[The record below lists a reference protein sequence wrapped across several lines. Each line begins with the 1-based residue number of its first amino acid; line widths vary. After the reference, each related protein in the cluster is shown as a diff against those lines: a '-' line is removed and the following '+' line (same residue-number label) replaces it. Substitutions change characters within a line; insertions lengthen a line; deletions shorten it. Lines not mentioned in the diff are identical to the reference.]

1 MALLLQGRF
10 VDFDRLYGPRQEA
23 SEHHDGPEFQL
34 LLATRE
40 FTHGR
45 TEDAARRYVSLA
57 AAEASPDLRATAC
70 ILGAIVL
77 SDAARHAEATA
88 LLDRTADDVAARL
101 EHLPAEHE
109 DDLTAL
115 AAGLLELHR
124 SWRLAAGGQWDEAAN
139 RATEIHEAIARHHGP
154 VAETI
159 SLVAR
164 VNAAN
169 YADRA
174 APGGAPPRIP
184 HHQPTPPPLQ
194 RQFRDL
200 AQGLEAL
207 LADEARSTFQH
218 LRQREVLWR
227 AEDPVERGLWR
238 ATLHA
243 ESLADFE
250 GMRRTRTQLGRTRLL
265 RGAREGQAPD
275 AEAFRLLVHG
285 GNPQEVVRAARW
297 YRSRGPADVLA
308 EAVDTVATL
317 PWPAP
322 DEQATVELLHAAG
335 DLLHPAQTNDVT
347 DHLLDLATGAGP
359 ALARAYAVDDAALRA
374 LAQVTHGAEPDSLE
388 SIAQRLLGFL
398 EATQRPL
405 IIRDVSAVVQT
416 IRWQE
421 LSATTTEPWRAFAE
435 DETPGPDETDSLR
448 AAVVLQLA
456 KVDAAW
462 AVAVALAAYERR
474 PTLLWAAVAVDI
486 GMPLPE
492 ELVEQM
498 TRRAVEALGDE
509 RDEAAEGRHRLGEVE
524 PADLLCALLLR
535 HPTQPGW
542 HQLVQYVSDPAT
554 NVEGTGRVADR
565 LAHGLPSLD
574 ASVADEIRALFGEG
588 PLELWGTDANAFQHR
603 RVVPR
608 GPSLRLSL
616 ALSAGESDQWS
627 AELIALAGSTEDED
641 RFEAAWTSASAA
653 ALPQTAGFVAY
664 LLTRDRT
671 PEVRAAAGQAILK
684 LLAAT
689 SAGQSVAHSAHLLTQ
704 VKTLLREPGVTAPFA
719 VLRGIVAAGAHPRD
733 EELGSLVTNL
743 TQDHPSAV
751 VRGAAHQ
758 AKDVLRA

>member
-1 MALLLQGRF
+1 
-10 VDFDRLYGPRQEA
+10 
-23 SEHHDGPEFQL
+23 
-34 LLATRE
+34 
-40 FTHGR
+40 
-45 TEDAARRYVSLA
+45 
-57 AAEASPDLRATAC
+57 
-70 ILGAIVL
+70 
-77 SDAARHAEATA
+77 
-88 LLDRTADDVAARL
+88 
-101 EHLPAEHE
+101 
-109 DDLTAL
+109 
-115 AAGLLELHR
+115 
-124 SWRLAAGGQWDEAAN
+124 
-139 RATEIHEAIARHHGP
+139 
-154 VAETI
+154 
-159 SLVAR
+159 
-164 VNAAN
+164 
-169 YADRA
+169 
-174 APGGAPPRIP
+174 
-184 HHQPTPPPLQ
+184 
-194 RQFRDL
+194 L

-719 VLRGIVAAGAHPRD
+719 VLRGLVAAGAHTADLLAAAGIQVPLKPYRVQALTGSPDYAGPMVYDATAGFYARPHPAGLLAGDGTEPVEADPDDWARD
-733 EELGSLVTNL
+733 GDDWFVAETHERLARRLGVDLGVERAWAGLCVATPDRDPLVG
-743 TQDHPSAV
+743 AV
-751 VRGAAHQ
+751 AEGVYVAAGWQGHGFMRSPALGEAAAQ
-758 AKDVLRA
+758 AILGGDPVPGFDPDRFDGDEAFEIVEGMAIDEP